1 MTESPSR
8 AKDQRHLLPHEADS
22 LLSSLVYDLSQQM
35 QTSMEGMLKMICE
48 IDESSNGINEDIEK
62 CKDSALERKK
72 ILEEQKERTRRQ
84 LWQIFCEHSGPGP
97 GLLDFGLERWSIN
110 CLHNL
115 AFNLRI

>member
-62 CKDSALERKK
+62 CKDSALEKKK
-72 ILEEQKERTRRQ
+72 ILEEQKERFQKAAFTV
-84 LWQIFCEHSGPGP
+84 
-97 GLLDFGLERWSIN
+97 LDMLNNRNVLGREANIIL
-110 CLHNL
+110 
-115 AFNLRI
+115 